1 MNKLESLSRTSITFS
16 APASRPHSNQND
28 RKPRQN
34 GEKNSRELLERSVP
48 VGALN
53 ETLSRANIIDRLS
66 RKFSSQQQT
75 QEVEQVLPT
84 GQEIVD
90 VSGSAINVANG
101 RRQMAEI
108 SHALRVR
115 LDDLAR

>member
-1 MNKLESLSRTSITFS
+1 M
-16 APASRPHSNQND
+16 
-28 RKPRQN
+28 
-34 GEKNSRELLERSVP
+34 
-48 VGALN
+48 
-53 ETLSRANIIDRLS
+53 
-66 RKFSSQQQT
+66 
-75 QEVEQVLPT
+75 LPT